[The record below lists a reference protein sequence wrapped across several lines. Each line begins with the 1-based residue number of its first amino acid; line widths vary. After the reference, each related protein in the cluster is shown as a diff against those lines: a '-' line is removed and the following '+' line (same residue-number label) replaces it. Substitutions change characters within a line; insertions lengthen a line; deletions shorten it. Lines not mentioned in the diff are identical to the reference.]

1 MLIERII
8 TYSLIVGLC
17 IGIGV
22 LTHSKLQLEADLKK
36 ARENQDKILT
46 FCKEN
51 EKTQNKIKK
60 ALEENQSGVEG
71 FNKALDILF
80 EGRK

>member
-8 TYSLIVGLC
+8 TYSLIIGLC
-17 IGIGV
+17 IGFGV
-22 LTHSKLQLEADLKK
+22 LTHSKLKLEADLKK

-60 ALEENQSGVEG
+60 ALEQNQSGVEG
-71 FNKALDILF
+71 FNKTLDILF
-80 EGRK
+80 EGKK

>member
-22 LTHSKLQLEADLKK
+22 LTHSKLQLETDLKK
-36 ARENQDKILT
+36 ARENQDKILV

-51 EKTQNKIKK
+51 EQTRNKIKK

-80 EGRK
+80 EGKK